1 MKKYFILAIILTFV
15 TPVFALSSYQAKFSL
30 YVETDLGSIK
40 IGKASFAL
48 QAKDDMYVY
57 TSNASTAS
65 LWKTLYDYSRA
76 ETSIGMKNNDML
88 FSSYYIVNENVKGS
102 TKNDYEIY
110 FFAEQNYATYNGE
123 KYVGEI
129 EPGGL
134 VDSLSVYLAL
144 SEDMKLNPEQTIFNY
159 QVANSK
165 GIKRQDFTVGGHET
179 ITINDKEIKTI
190 KILCPELNLSLNLA
204 KEYGYLPVMISKVNG
219 KTIFNMKLTEYSE
232 LYAKGISL
240 NNDQ

>member
-1 MKKYFILAIILTFV
+1 VI
-15 TPVFALSSYQAKFSL
+15 PVFALSSYQAKFYL
-30 YVETDLGSIK
+30 YVETDLGALK
-40 IGKASFAL
+40 IGKANFAL

-57 TSNASTAS
+57 TSKASTSA
-65 LWKTLYDYSRA
+65 LWKALYEYSRT
-76 ETSIGMKNNDML
+76 ETSIGKKKNDQL
-88 FSSYYIVNENVKGS
+88 VSSYYIVSENVKGS
-102 TKNDYEIY
+102 TRNDYEIY
-110 FFAEQNYATYNGE
+110 IFAEQNYATYNGE

-165 GIKRQDFTVGGHET
+165 GIKKQDFTVDGRET
-179 ITINDKEIKTI
+179 ITINDKEIETI

-204 KEYGYLPVMISKVNG
+204 KEYGYLPVSISKING
-219 KTIFNMKLTEYSE
+219 KTTFNMKLTEYSE

-240 NNDQ
+240 DNDQ